1 MTPKLRKTAVV
12 GILALASMVLFL
24 VLVFEDVRAFQDA
37 NWRQLPLALVARYA
51 VAMGLAGALV
61 GYLLSG
67 MFGKSGL
74 KGWVLAWLG
83 GLLVATIAGIVGS
96 AVGLLPDLI
105 AGGPRTGAIVAILA
119 GALVLP
125 LALIGWPILV
135 LIWILLVS
143 LAHITAR
150 AGK

>member
-1 MTPKLRKTAVV
+1 
-12 GILALASMVLFL
+12 
-24 VLVFEDVRAFQDA
+24 
-37 NWRQLPLALVARYA
+37 
-51 VAMGLAGALV
+51 MGLAGALV

-150 AGK
+150 ADK